1 MTVKSIAALV
11 CSVLVM
17 GTWLVAQAGRPLS
30 PDGVASVQVLGRWVK
45 TERQTAAMGGER
57 YQEGKWIDIAYG
69 RPLLR
74 GREAFGGTGSD
85 YAKATYAGAPVW
97 RAGANVS
104 TRLKTEVP
112 LVIGGTTVPP
122 GEYSLFIELKQP
134 TEWTLI
140 VSTWGALN
148 DFGPSTK
155 DALYGA
161 FDYTPAKDVARAS
174 MKVDPLPFRIEQLT
188 WEFLEMTA
196 DSGRMAVM
204 WDKSMGSA
212 PFKVGR

>member
-1 MTVKSIAALV
+1 MTVKSIV
-11 CSVLVM
+11 VFVGGCLVM
-17 GTWLVAQAGRPLS
+17 GTWLGAQTGRPLS
-30 PDGVASVQVLGRWVK
+30 PDGVASAQVLGKWVK
-45 TERQTAAMGGER
+45 SERQSAAMGGER

-74 GREAFGGTGSD
+74 GREAFGGTGSE
-85 YAKATYAGAPVW
+85 YGKTTHPGAPVW

-104 TRLKTEVP
+104 TRLKTEVA

-140 VSTWGALN
+140 VSTWGALK

-161 FDYTPAKDVARAS
+161 FDYTPARDVARAS
-174 MKVDPLPFRIEQLT
+174 MKVDSLPFQVEQLS
-188 WEFLEMTA
+188 WDCLDMTV